1 MLPSS
6 EYAEL
11 SVWSGRLTVRSRA
24 SIHYLS
30 GEFDVL
36 ALDFFEDAIM
46 SRLDGDDPVV
56 LDLSE
61 LTFMDSSGFYAI
73 VHLAERLGYP
83 SLVIRNPSPAAAR
96 VLELTR
102 VEMYPAY
109 RSSAPSGRRETA
121 GETDGSPARLRGH
134 RDSG

>member
-11 SVWSGRLTVRSRA
+11 SIWSGNLTVRSRA

-30 GEFDVL
+30 GEFDML

-73 VHLAERLGYP
+73 LRLAERLGYP
-83 SLVIRNPSPAAAR
+83 SLAIRNPSPAAAR

-102 VEMYPAY
+102 VEDVPGVQIQ
-109 RSSAPSGRRETA
+109 RSLRAVRDGRPE
-121 GETDGSPARLRGH
+121 
-134 RDSG
+134 

>member
-11 SVWSGRLTVRSRA
+11 SIWSGSLTVRSRA

-30 GEFDVL
+30 GEFDML
-36 ALDFFEDAIM
+36 ALDFFADAIM

-61 LTFMDSSGFYAI
+61 LTFLDSSGFYAI
-73 VHLAERLGYP
+73 VQLAERPGYP
-83 SLVIRNPSPAAAR
+83 SLAIRNPSPAAAR

-102 VEMYPAY
+102 VEDVPGVQIQ
-109 RSSAPSGRRETA
+109 RSLRAVRDGRR
-121 GETDGSPARLRGH
+121 D
-134 RDSG
+134 

>member
-11 SVWSGRLTVRSRA
+11 SIWSGSLTVRSRA

-73 VHLAERLGYP
+73 VQLAERLGYP
-83 SLVIRNPSPAAAR
+83 SLAIRNPEP
-96 VLELTR
+96 
-102 VEMYPAY
+102 
-109 RSSAPSGRRETA
+109 GRRA
-121 GETDGSPARLRGH
+121 GPRAHPRRDVPGVQIQRSLRAAGDGR
-134 RDSG
+134 RD

>member
-11 SVWSGRLTVRSRA
+11 SIWSGSLTVRSRA

-30 GEFDVL
+30 GEFDML

-61 LTFMDSSGFYAI
+61 LTFMDSSGVYAI
-73 VHLAERLGYP
+73 VQLAERLGYP
-83 SLVIRNPSPAAAR
+83 SLAIRNPSPAAAR

-102 VEMYPAY
+102 VEDVPGVQIQ
-109 RSSAPSGRRETA
+109 RSLRAVRDGRR
-121 GETDGSPARLRGH
+121 D
-134 RDSG
+134 

>member
-6 EYAEL
+6 EYAQL
-11 SVWSGRLTVRSRA
+11 SGWSGSLTVRSRA

-30 GEFDVL
+30 GEFDML

-46 SRLDGDDPVV
+46 SRLDGDDPIV

-73 VHLAERLGYP
+73 VRLAERLGYP

-102 VEMYPAY
+102 VEDVSGVQIQRTLRA
-109 RSSAPSGRRETA
+109 AGDGRRL
-121 GETDGSPARLRGH
+121 TDRLLPCVATG
-134 RDSG
+134 DSG